1 MSTDIQATPPHPR
14 RASAAVRWRAFCG
27 QWRHS
32 YLLLAALSWLT
43 WRVSAL
49 PIPRL
54 EGTRIMGGIN
64 PIHVLLLM
72 RMLELSWVPPLV
84 AVVLYAAS
92 FAIPRLNT
100 SSAIAV
106 CSLSSSLW
114 FAFVLVWTLICV
126 GLLSGFKSRH
136 FTAI

>member
-1 MSTDIQATPPHPR
+1 MSTDIKAPPPYSR
-14 RASAAVRWRAFCG
+14 PASAAVRWRAFCE

-32 YLLLAALSWLT
+32 YLLLAALFWLM

-54 EGTRIMGGIN
+54 EDTRIMGGLH
-64 PIHVLLLM
+64 PIHVLFLM
-72 RMLELSWVPPLV
+72 RILEVAWAPPLV

-106 CSLSSSLW
+106 CSLSSSALL
-114 FAFVLVWTLICV
+114 AFVLAWALVCV
-126 GLLSGFKSRH
+126 GL
-136 FTAI
+136 

>member
-1 MSTDIQATPPHPR
+1 MSTDLKSTPPYSHP
-14 RASAAVRWRAFCG
+14 ANAAVRWRVFCE

-32 YLLLAALSWLT
+32 YLLLAALFWLM

-54 EGTRIMGGIN
+54 EDTRIMGGLH

-72 RMLELSWVPPLV
+72 HMLELSWVPPLI
-84 AVVLYAAS
+84 AVVLFAAS

-106 CSLSSSLW
+106 CSLSSSALL
-114 FAFVLVWTLICV
+114 AFVL
-126 GLLSGFKSRH
+126 
-136 FTAI
+136 